1 MSALSRLETLT
12 DWLTPDALKADMNV
26 RKRVQMFLISHIFG
40 PFIATPIP
48 LCLAFVDPN
57 PWPQVH
63 ILAASI
69 YGFWLFLPLL
79 KFFPRHYTALSMLS
93 VCNLSFAILW
103 GSFNYGGTSSPFL
116 VWFILTPLLAFLYL
130 GSTWIN
136 RLFVL
141 GQIFGGMGIFYL
153 CYRFSSFPLHVPVQE
168 MVVPGVLSVLGA
180 TTYTF
185 LMAAYY
191 ANVVD
196 SQSELM
202 REIERHR
209 DTTKMLIDAKDEAE
223 RANGAKSEFL
233 AKMSHEL
240 RTPLNAVLGYSE
252 LLLEDAEIDGRGQQ
266 ISDLQKISAAGKHL
280 LAMVNDILDISKIEA
295 GKMVLHV
302 ETIDV
307 DELISDVESTARPL
321 ASKNA
326 NSFVV
331 VEGPKVGLMQA
342 DATKLRQALFNL
354 ISNAAKF
361 TQNGQIT
368 LSARRLAEADGGWIE
383 IAVADTGIG
392 ISREQ
397 QSKLFSS
404 FTQADARIAATYGGT
419 GLGLALSQNLCRL
432 MGGSISVESELGY
445 GSRFTI
451 RLPTA
456 MARPAEAPQPK
467 AGEPVEAARSA
478 ANASPVVPLDPELAA
493 ANLSEPRQRLLFVDD
508 DRGFLELAERL
519 FHREGYEPIVTDAP
533 QSALQIAR
541 TVRPAAIFLDIMMP
555 GFDGWDVLAALRA
568 DPALSHIP
576 VFMISILADRARA
589 MQAGADGVVAKP
601 LDASKVKAAIAAI
614 KSSRVGHGRANR
626 RAMG

>member
-1 MSALSRLETLT
+1 MSFLSRLEALT
-12 DWLTPDALKADMNV
+12 EWLTPDRLKTDVHV
-26 RKRVQMFLISHIFG
+26 RKRVQMFLISHLFG
-40 PFIATPIP
+40 PLIATPIP
-48 LCLAFVDPN
+48 VCLAIVDPN
-57 PWPQVH
+57 PWPHVF

-79 KFFPRHYTALSMLS
+79 KLFPRHYTALSMLS

-130 GSTWIN
+130 GSTWVN
-136 RLFVL
+136 RIFVL
-141 GQIFGGMGIFYL
+141 GQIFGGMAIFYA
-153 CYRFSSFPLHVPVQE
+153 CYRLSSFPMHLPVE
-168 MVVPGVLSVLGA
+168 AMVVPGVLSVLGA
-180 TTYTF
+180 GTYTF

-196 SQSELM
+196 SQSELL

-209 DTTKMLIDAKDEAE
+209 DTTKMLIDAKDDAE

-266 ISDLQKISAAGKHL
+266 IADLQKISAAGKHL

-295 GKMVLHV
+295 GKMVLHI

-321 ASKNA
+321 ASKNTNA
-326 NSFVV
+326 FVV
-331 VEGPKVGLMQA
+331 VEGPKVGLIQA

-392 ISREQ
+392 ISPEQ
-397 QSKLFSS
+397 QRKLFSS
-404 FTQADARIAATYGGT
+404 FTQADAKIAATYGGT

-451 RLPTA
+451 RLPTPA
-456 MARPAEAPQPK
+456 SRPADNGVRLVEQGGGEGPGVGTAAPLL
-467 AGEPVEAARSA
+467 
-478 ANASPVVPLDPELAA
+478 PLDPEQLATA
-493 ANLSEPRQRLLFVDD
+493 ANPRQRLLFVDD

-519 FHREGYEPIVTDAP
+519 FRREGYEPIITDAP
-533 QSALQIAR
+533 QSALQVAR
-541 TVRPAAIFLDIMMP
+541 TVQPAAIFLDIMMP

-576 VFMISILADRARA
+576 VFMISILADRPRA
-589 MQAGADGVVAKP
+589 LQAGADGVVAKP

-614 KSSRVGHGRANR
+614 KSSRVGQGRPSR
-626 RAMG
+626 KVG

>member
-1 MSALSRLETLT
+1 MSVLSKLEALT
-12 DWLTPDALKADMNV
+12 DWLMPDLLKADVHV

-40 PFIATPIP
+40 PLIATPIP
-48 LCLAFVDPN
+48 LCLAIVDPN
-57 PWPQVH
+57 PWPQVY

-79 KFFPRHYTALSMLS
+79 KLFPRYYTALSMLS

-130 GSTWIN
+130 GSTWVN
-136 RLFVL
+136 RIFVL
-141 GQIFGGMGIFYL
+141 GQIFGGMAIFL
-153 CYRFSSFPLHVPVQE
+153 ACYKLSSFPMHLPVDQ

-180 TTYTF
+180 STYTF

-191 ANVVD
+191 ASVVD
-196 SQSELM
+196 SQSELL

-209 DTTKMLIDAKDEAE
+209 DTTKMLIDAKDDAE

-280 LAMVNDILDISKIEA
+280 LSMVNDILDISKIEA
-295 GKMVLHV
+295 GKMVLHI

-307 DELISDVESTARPL
+307 DELVSDVEATARPL
-321 ASKNA
+321 AAKNT
-326 NSFVV
+326 NSFVIV
-331 VEGPKVGLMQA
+331 DGPKVGMMQA

-368 LSARRLAEADGGWIE
+368 LSARRLAEADGGWVE

-392 ISREQ
+392 ISEEQ
-397 QSKLFSS
+397 QRKLFSS
-404 FTQADARIAATYGGT
+404 FTQADAKIAATYGGT

-432 MGGSISVESELGY
+432 MGGSITVESELGF

-451 RLPTA
+451 RLPTPVS
-456 MARPAEAPQPK
+456 RTGSSGTPAPSQ
-467 AGEPVEAARSA
+467 PVEALVTKNPR
-478 ANASPVVPLDPELAA
+478 PLIPLDPELAVPA
-493 ANLSEPRQRLLFVDD
+493 SASRQRLLFVDD

-519 FHREGYEPIVTDAP
+519 FRREGYEPVATDAP
-533 QSALQIAR
+533 QTALQLAR
-541 TVRPAAIFLDIMMP
+541 TVQPAAIFLDIMMP

-576 VFMISILADRARA
+576 VFMISILADRPRA
-589 MQAGADGVVAKP
+589 LQAGADGVVAKP

-614 KSSRVGHGRANR
+614 KSSRVQGRPSR
-626 RAMG
+626 KVG

>member
-1 MSALSRLETLT
+1 MSALSRLEALT
-12 DWLTPDALKADMNV
+12 DWLTPDILKADLDV

-40 PFIATPIP
+40 PLIATPIP
-48 LCLAFVDPN
+48 ICLAIVDPQ
-57 PWPQVH
+57 PWPHVH

-79 KFFPRHYTALSMLS
+79 KLFPRHYTALSMLS
-93 VCNLSFAILW
+93 ICNLSFAILW

-130 GSTWIN
+130 GSTRPN

-141 GQIFGGMGIFYL
+141 AQIFGGMAIFYA
-153 CYRFSSFPLHVPVQE
+153 CYRLSSFPMHVPVAD

-185 LMAAYY
+185 VMAAYY

-209 DTTKMLIDAKDEAE
+209 DTTKMLIDAKDDAE

-252 LLLEDAEIDGRGQQ
+252 LLLEEAELDGRGQQ

-295 GKMVLHV
+295 GKMVLHI

-307 DELISDVESTARPL
+307 DELVSDVEATARPL
-321 ASKNA
+321 AAKNA
-326 NSFVV
+326 NSFSVAD
-331 VEGPKVGLMQA
+331 GPKVGLIQA
-342 DATKLRQALFNL
+342 DATKLRQALYNL
-354 ISNAAKF
+354 VSNAAKF

-368 LSARRLAEADGGWIE
+368 LSAKRLPDADGGWIE

-392 ISREQ
+392 ISQEQ
-397 QSKLFSS
+397 QRKLFSS

-432 MGGSISVESELGY
+432 MGGAISVESEPGY

-451 RLPTA
+451 RLPTPIS
-456 MARPAEAPQPK
+456 R
-467 AGEPVEAARSA
+467 PVEIGAVIAAEPQRTDA
-478 ANASPVVPLDPELAA
+478 PAPVLPLQPELLAVA
-493 ANLSEPRQRLLFVDD
+493 VPGIQRQRLLFVDD
-508 DRGFLELAERL
+508 DRNFLELAERL
-519 FHREGYEPIVTDAP
+519 FRREGYEPIITDAP
-533 QSALQIAR
+533 QSALQVAR
-541 TVRPAAIFLDIMMP
+541 TVKPAAIFLDIMMP
-555 GFDGWDVLAALRA
+555 GFDGWDVLAAVRA
-568 DPALSHIP
+568 DPALRQTP
-576 VFMISILADRARA
+576 VFMISILADRPRA
-589 MQAGADGVVAKP
+589 LQAGADGVVAKP

-614 KSSRVGHGRANR
+614 KSSRIGHAASRKAG
-626 RAMG
+626 

>member
-1 MSALSRLETLT
+1 MSVLSRLEALT
-12 DWLTPDALKADMNV
+12 DWLTPDLLKADVHV
-26 RKRVQMFLISHIFG
+26 RKRVQMFLISHVFG
-40 PFIATPIP
+40 PLIATPIP
-48 LCLAFVDPN
+48 LCLMIVDPA
-57 PWPQVH
+57 PWPHVY

-79 KFFPRHYTALSMLS
+79 KMFARHYSTLAMLS

-103 GSFNYGGTSSPFL
+103 GAYNYGGTSSPFL

-130 GSTWIN
+130 GSTWVN
-136 RLFVL
+136 RVFVL
-141 GQIFGGMGIFYL
+141 AQIFGGMALFFA
-153 CYRFSSFPLHVPVQE
+153 CYQLSSFPDHIPAAS

-185 LMAAYY
+185 VMAAYY
-191 ANVVD
+191 ASVVD
-196 SQSELM
+196 SQSELL

-209 DTTKMLIDAKDEAE
+209 DTTKMLIDAKNEAE

-266 ISDLQKISAAGKHL
+266 IADLQKISAAGKHL

-295 GKMVLHV
+295 GKMVLHI

-307 DELISDVESTARPL
+307 DELVRDVEATARPL
-321 ASKNA
+321 AAKNA

-331 VEGPKVGLMQA
+331 AEGDKVGMIQA
-342 DATKLRQALFNL
+342 DVTKLRQALFNL

-368 LSARRLAEADGGWIE
+368 LSTRRLDEADGGWIE

-392 ISREQ
+392 ISEEQ
-397 QSKLFSS
+397 QKKLFNS

-432 MGGSISVESELGY
+432 MGGAISVESELDY

-451 RLPTA
+451 RLPTPQRQA
-456 MARPAEAPQPK
+456 ADPTAASEPMLRPAN
-467 AGEPVEAARSA
+467 AA
-478 ANASPVVPLDPELAA
+478 ASPLQPLDPELV
-493 ANLSEPRQRLLFVDD
+493 LPIGETRERLLFVDD
-508 DRGFLELAERL
+508 DRGFLEIAERL
-519 FHREGYEPIVTDAP
+519 FRREGYEPIVTDAP

-541 TVRPAAIFLDIMMP
+541 TVHPTAIFLDIMMP

-568 DPALSHIP
+568 DPALHHIP
-576 VFMISILADRARA
+576 VFMISILADRPRA
-589 MQAGADGVVAKP
+589 LQAGADGVVAKP

-614 KSSRVGHGRANR
+614 KSSRAGHGRGKLKA
-626 RAMG
+626 AG